1 MLTVPQQ
8 TVMLSSSLSKMQ
20 LLLFVHEQFPN
31 AIAFICVPLL
41 FCVVIVAC
49 SYPKLYDIE

>member
-8 TVMLSSSLSKMQ
+8 TVMLSSSLSNMQ